1 MKTTRRLPIRS
12 CQPGTKAQ
20 EGGRYG
26 EGERELSLRWGGRQW
41 RALPD
46 CIKITHHCRVQVSAS
61 QQDITLWTAFSFQPT
76 LQSKTSARFL
86 LSCLFIYFFYSPY
99 NGWRLPP
106 PCLSLTFSFLFHRI
120 YPNTLPSPRGSE
132 QGISS
137 IFITLPQHE
146 IFSSRTF
153 PFHLW
158 HRELNNTLP
167 RFTVILSI
175 SAPSNFLWV

>member
-76 LQSKTSARFL
+76 LQSKTSDRFL
-86 LSCLFIYFFYSPY
+86 LSCLFIYFLFFLQSLQ
-99 NGWRLPP
+99 WMSVVAPP
-106 PCLSLTFSFLFHRI
+106 HAGHW
-120 YPNTLPSPRGSE
+120 PSPS
-132 QGISS
+132 SS
-137 IFITLPQHE
+137 IGSIRTHFLPLEEVSKVSQASSSH
-146 IFSSRTF
+146 FHNMKSSR
-153 PFHLW
+153 H
-158 HRELNNTLP
+158 
-167 RFTVILSI
+167 
-175 SAPSNFLWV
+175 APSRFIYGTGN

>member
-1 MKTTRRLPIRS
+1 MDDSDEHCLIVLKSLITVGFKSRLPNKISRF
-12 CQPGTKAQ
+12 GL
-20 EGGRYG
+20 
-26 EGERELSLRWGGRQW
+26 LSVFNPPY
-41 RALPD
+41 RAKHLPD
-46 CIKITHHCRVQVSAS
+46 
-61 QQDITLWTAFSFQPT
+61 FSY
-76 LQSKTSARFL
+76 LVY
-86 LSCLFIYFFYSPY
+86 LFIFFTVPTM
-99 NGWRLPP
+99 NDGCPP

-175 SAPSNFLWV
+175 SAPSNFL